1 MRTKT
6 ALIGTAAVLVAAV
19 VLAQNAP
26 QGQNT
31 IVGQP
36 APDFSATGTDG
47 KTYTLAGVE
56 KQAPLVMVFW
66 KNPCPHNPRAS
77 SLINSVVNAYK
88 GKVNFVGVVNSGGDA
103 AKAFNEQFGKD
114 YVMLQDPN
122 KTIIG
127 GYKQPRSIVFVVVGK
142 DKKIADVIGGYGQ
155 EAMAKLNATMAK
167 AAGMDEAKL
176 DFSGAPAR
184 TTYG

>member
-6 ALIGTAAVLVAAV
+6 ALIGTAALLVAGV
-19 VLAQNAP
+19 VGAQSAAQTQHPLVGKDAP
-26 QGQNT
+26 
-31 IVGQP
+31 
-36 APDFSATGTDG
+36 AFSAMGTDG
-47 KTYTLAGVE
+47 KTYSLEGVE
-56 KQAPLVMVFW
+56 KKGPMVMVFW

-88 GKVNFVGVVNSGGDA
+88 GKVNFVGVVNSEGDA

-114 YVMLQDPN
+114 YVMLHDPA
-122 KTIIG
+122 KTMIKS
-127 GYKQPRSIVFVVVGK
+127 YQHTRSIVFVVVDK
-142 DKKIADVIGGYGQ
+142 DKKVTEVIGGYGQ
-155 EAMAKLNATMAK
+155 EAMAKLNTVMAK